1 MSRLMPVFFI
11 ALLVVSLARAVR
23 MVKKIA
29 EGTAAGITDF
39 YSQISI
45 ADNYYVG
52 VIIRD
57 GMYYV
62 TWLWHETAT
71 RDRQIAENVKD
82 YVARQI
88 PSLKSALVVKKASPV
103 KDSAR
108 ADMRI
113 GSMRSTPGV
122 DAQAHF
128 MLITLSSILSAGKFL
143 RDALKRKPKWNEL

>member
-29 EGTAAGITDF
+29 DGTAAGIADF

-57 GMYYV
+57 GMFYV

-71 RDRQIAENVKD
+71 RDRHIAENVKD

-128 MLITLSSILSAGKFL
+128 MLITLSSILSAGKLL
-143 RDALKRKPKWNEL
+143 RYAIKRKPKWNDL

>member
-52 VIIRD
+52 VIVRD
-57 GMYYV
+57 GMFYV

>member
-11 ALLVVSLARAVR
+11 ALLAVSLARAVR

-29 EGTAAGITDF
+29 NGTAAGIADF

-57 GMYYV
+57 GMFYV

-113 GSMRSTPGV
+113 GSMRTTPGV

-143 RDALKRKPKWNEL
+143 REALKRKPKWNEL